1 MNVFLPQF
9 FQEIKGEEGWE
20 KGRASM
26 KGEYDT
32 I

>member
-20 KGRASM
+20 KGRARL
-26 KGEYDT
+26 KGNT

>member
-1 MNVFLPQF
+1 MKVFLPQF
-9 FQEIKGEEGWE
+9 FQGIKGEEGWE